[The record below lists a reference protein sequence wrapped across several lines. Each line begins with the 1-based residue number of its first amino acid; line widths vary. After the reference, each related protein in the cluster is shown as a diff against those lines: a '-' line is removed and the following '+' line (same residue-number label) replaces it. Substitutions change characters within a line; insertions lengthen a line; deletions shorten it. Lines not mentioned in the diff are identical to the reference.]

1 MAAVTA
7 SAPPAVDRGLGDA
20 VPARTAGPA
29 AADRSPATVRPSRTV
44 RSWPLRPRPRY
55 GPAGSASPRRPAS
68 GGSPRCPVSGPRC
81 TWTPA
86 SPSGR
91 RGGLRGVHA
100 ARLAGQRVCGQ
111 REVPPVRQVV
121 RDLLLRARDGR
132 AGCLS
137 PAGPTRSGAGAV
149 ARHHDRVLPAR
160 PGPGHGDRAGPH
172 DARRRQH
179 RSRAAGQPNPRTG
192 GNASVLCL
200 VLQGPGRTGPGP
212 GRTPGTAGRVRSFR
226 RDQNGPE
233 AGPRR
238 QGGNTHPVRDRPG
251 APGRRQAYRSGK
263 AGIQTYPAQRGN
275 QGLQPGPER
284 PGGHDQRR
292 TGRRSSAPTSPGN
305 AAALSCTGT
314 SAASRP
320 GRRHYQA
327 RCQRPAT
334 TCC

>member
-91 RGGLRGVHA
+91 RGGLRGVYA

-172 DARRRQH
+172 DARRRRH

-200 VLQGPGRTGPGP
+200 VLPRT
-212 GRTPGTAGRVRSFR
+212 
-226 RDQNGPE
+226 
-233 AGPRR
+233 R
-238 QGGNTHPVRDRPG
+238 QDRPRTRPH
-251 APGRRQAYRSGK
+251 PGHRWPR
-263 AGIQTYPAQRGN
+263 PV
-275 QGLQPGPER
+275 LPPGPER
-284 PGGHDQRR
+284 PRSRTTTPGRQHPPCPGSARRARPPAGLPQRESR
-292 TGRRSSAPTSPGN
+292 YPDVPCAARESGAPT
-305 AAALSCTGT
+305 
-314 SAASRP
+314 RP
-320 GRRHYQA
+320 
-327 RCQRPAT
+327 
-334 TCC
+334 